1 MNKMARI
8 MKKLLNWLKKLFGKI
23 NGKIVIPNWD
33 ECTKS
38 SNWSGKNAAKRM
50 MNILSPHMADATF
63 KERVAW
69 MKGRGCNCAHV
80 FVTNKADGE
89 KAGYSPYG
97 NKFDFVFDKNYCKVM
112 GDRIKYLNKQGLGVI
127 LWLMADDSNAWAK
140 TAQSNF
146 AHYCKDIK
154 ELGWFDYA
162 STVVIG
168 LEIEEYWNNAGVIAN
183 LVKATK
189 QFYKGKVG
197 THHISG
203 SYALAGTSDI
213 AFVQLNPG
221 QSDSAISSYV
231 RKVKG
236 ALNKPVNMFELER
249 NEDRHRSEVALKA
262 GAFGVGNW

>member
-1 MNKMARI
+1 MSKMARI
-8 MKKLLNWLKKLFGKI
+8 MKKILNWLKKLFGKI

-97 NKFDFVFDKNYCKVM
+97 NKFDFVLDKNYCKVM

-140 TAQSNF
+140 TAQNNF

-203 SYALAGTSDI
+203 SYALAGASDI